1 MRYFKTFNF
10 VKAYTFLQRQ
20 PPSGMVCMING
31 ALLIMGYTSY
41 FSDLAENV
49 RASGKIQWKWRN
61 TDKTVQII
69 VKGNVRHS

>member
-10 VKAYTFLQRQ
+10 VKAYTSLQSQ

-49 RASGKIQWKWRN
+49 RASGKIQ
-61 TDKTVQII
+61 
-69 VKGNVRHS
+69 